1 MTEPGALGRRTARA
15 AGWAL
20 LATTGVRLVS
30 LVSLAVLARLLAPRD
45 FGLLGVALV
54 YITYVETIG
63 DLGTGSALIWSRSR
77 TGAAADVTFVTSLA
91 SGAFWFAAT
100 WLAAPLIAEFF
111 HSPDGA
117 AIIRAL
123 AFSFPIKYLGNAHDY
138 LAQKELQ
145 FRKRMVAEIAM
156 AAVKAGVSIGCAFA
170 GMGAWSLVWGQL
182 SGLAVWS
189 VLLWIV
195 IPWRPSFHIDR
206 SVAGPMLRFGRGMIA
221 VNVVA
226 AVVHH
231 ADAVV
236 VGRYAGPAALGI
248 YQIAYKVPEMSIAVL
263 MWVVSKIAFPAFAKV
278 HAAGGE
284 MATAY
289 RAAMRYV
296 TALTVPAAAGL
307 WMVAEPLVLAL
318 FGSRWIAAVPVVR
331 LIALYM
337 AIRSFGTAA
346 GDVLKATGR
355 SRLLALLGIARA
367 AVLIPVLIAATRF
380 GIAGVATALAGVTAL
395 ATLAHMI
402 VAGRILGLGALPVIA
417 AIRSALIAGGAM
429 VAVLLVARSAAGG
442 LAAPLQLALL
452 APAGAAAY
460 VAALWIVDARAV
472 RQVIDLF
479 ARPRAAETG
488 SRSPF
493 AVLRGEGTVLPRR
506 TENEERRTSPK

>member
-1 MTEPGALGRRTARA
+1 MTSDAELGRSTARA

-54 YITYVETIG
+54 YITYVETIA
-63 DLGTGSALIWSRSR
+63 DLGTGSALIWSPSKPRE
-77 TGAAADVTFVTSLA
+77 AADVTFLTSLA

-100 WLAAPLIAEFF
+100 WLAAPFIAGFF
-111 HSPDGA
+111 SSPDGA
-117 AIIRAL
+117 PIIRAL

-145 FRKRMVAEIAM
+145 FRKRMTAELAM
-156 AAVKAGVSIGCAFA
+156 AVVKAGVSIGCAFA

-182 SGLAVWS
+182 SGLAVWTA
-189 VLLWIV
+189 LLWIV
-195 IPWRPSFHIDR
+195 VPFRPSFRIDR
-206 SVAGPMLRFGRGMIA
+206 EVARPMFRFGRGMIA

-236 VGRYAGPAALGI
+236 VGRYAGAAALGI
-248 YQIAYKVPEMSIAVL
+248 YQVAYKVPEMSIAVL
-263 MWVVSKIAFPAFAKV
+263 MWVVSKVAFPAFAKL

-284 MATAY
+284 MASAY

-296 TALTVPAAAGL
+296 TALTIPVAAGL
-307 WMVAEPLVLAL
+307 WLVAEPLVLAL

-331 LIALYM
+331 IIALYM

-355 SRLLALLGIARA
+355 SRVLALLGIARA
-367 AVLIPVLIAATRF
+367 AVLIPALIAASRF
-380 GIAGVATALAGVTAL
+380 GIVGVATALAAITAL
-395 ATLAHMI
+395 STLAHMV
-402 VAGRILGLGALPVIA
+402 VAGRMLHLGPLPIVA
-417 AIRSALIAGGAM
+417 AIRSSLIAGAVM
-429 VAVLLVARSAAGG
+429 VGLLLIVRSAVGSLG
-442 LAAPLQLALL
+442 APL
-452 APAGAAAY
+452 
-460 VAALWIVDARAV
+460 
-472 RQVIDLF
+472 
-479 ARPRAAETG
+479 
-488 SRSPF
+488 
-493 AVLRGEGTVLPRR
+493 
-506 TENEERRTSPK
+506 

>member
-1 MTEPGALGRRTARA
+1 MTKELERSTARA

-63 DLGTGSALIWSRSR
+63 DLGTGNALIWSRASTR
-77 TGAAADVTFVTSLA
+77 RAADVTFVTSLA
-91 SGAFWFAAT
+91 SGLFWFGAT
-100 WLAAPLIAEFF
+100 WLAAPLIADFF
-111 HSPDGA
+111 NSPDGE

-145 FRKRMVAEIAM
+145 FRKRMIAELAM
-156 AAVKAGVSIGCAFA
+156 AAVKAGVAIGGAFA
-170 GMGAWSLVWGQL
+170 GLGAWSLVWGQL
-182 SGLAVWS
+182 SGLAVWTA
-189 VLLWIV
+189 VLWIV
-195 IPWRPSFHIDR
+195 IPWRPSFRIDR
-206 SVAGPMLRFGRGMIA
+206 EVATPMFRYGRGMIT

-236 VGRYAGPAALGI
+236 VGRFAGAAALGV

-263 MWVVSKIAFPAFAKV
+263 MWVVSKVAFPAFARV

-296 TALTVPAAAGL
+296 TALTIPAAVGL
-307 WMVAEPLVLAL
+307 WVVAEPLVLAL
-318 FGSRWIAAVPVVR
+318 FGARWIAAVPIVR
-331 LIALYM
+331 IIALYM
-337 AIRSFGTAA
+337 ALRSFGTAA

-355 SRLLALLGIARA
+355 SRLLAALGIARA
-367 AVLIPVLIAATRF
+367 IVLIPALVFAARF
-380 GIAGVATALAGVTAL
+380 GIVGVASALATVTAL
-395 ATLAHMI
+395 STLTHMI
-402 VAGRILGLGALPVIA
+402 VAGRILGIGILPVVT
-417 AIRSALIAGGAM
+417 AIRSSVTAGAAM
-429 VAVLLVARSAAGG
+429 LAVLLLVRAAIDGASASLRLAILVA
-442 LAAPLQLALL
+442 
-452 APAGAAAY
+452 AGAAVY
-460 VAALWIVDARAV
+460 AATLWIVDARSV

-479 ARPRAAETG
+479 SRRPAGREAVAE
-488 SRSPF
+488 
-493 AVLRGEGTVLPRR
+493 
-506 TENEERRTSPK
+506 